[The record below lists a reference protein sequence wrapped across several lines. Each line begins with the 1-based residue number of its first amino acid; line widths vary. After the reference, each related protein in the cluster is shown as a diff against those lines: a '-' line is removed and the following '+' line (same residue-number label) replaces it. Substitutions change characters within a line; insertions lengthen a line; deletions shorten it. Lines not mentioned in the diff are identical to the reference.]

1 MITCFHSCGVRALI
15 CRFYALTS
23 QHVIVCIICDGVDVR
38 RRLGAA
44 FALVGGDHGGR
55 VDRQPFVGIHRH
67 TEEPRVGLRKRG
79 SVKTSLGDSHNRGG
93 GGLT

>member
-1 MITCFHSCGVRALI
+1 MMTSCVHSIADFVR
-15 CRFYALTS
+15 LTS
-23 QHVIVCIICDGVDVR
+23 QHVVVRVICDGVDVR

-79 SVKTSLGDSHNRGG
+79 NEGQSRRACALPTIVVA